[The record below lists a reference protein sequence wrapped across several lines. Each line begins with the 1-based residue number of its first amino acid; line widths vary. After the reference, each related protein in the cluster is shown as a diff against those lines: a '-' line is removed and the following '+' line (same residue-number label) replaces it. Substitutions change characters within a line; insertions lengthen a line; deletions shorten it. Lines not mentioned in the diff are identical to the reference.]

1 MTPEQKQKVLDQIAF
16 DWKTAFA
23 KLQAK
28 KN

>member
-16 DWKTAFA
+16 DWKAAFA